1 MLSPKIEARLPG
13 QRWFHRL
20 PNAVLRIG
28 VLTGIYLSI
37 LMIAAVLL
45 ANRVPALESFA
56 NIRNWAGRI
65 IFALV
70 MLLPILKF
78 IRSGPRLIMAGMLG
92 WSLATITYLGLGLF
106 FESLFNRLRT
116 PSQFFTLGATV
127 YGIAAVVSWVASIV
141 LAAREHHLHDVA
153 AARRHTP

>member
-13 QRWFHRL
+13 QRWFQRL
-20 PNAVLRIG
+20 PNAVLRFG

-37 LMIAAVLL
+37 VMAAAVLL

-56 NIRNWAGRI
+56 NIRNWAARVL
-65 IFALV
+65 FALV

-78 IRSGPRLIMAGMLG
+78 IRSGPRLIAAGMLG
-92 WSLATITYLGLGLF
+92 WSVATITYLGLGLF

-116 PSQFFTLGATV
+116 PGEFFMLGAMV
-127 YGIAAVVSWVASIV
+127 YAIAAVLSWVTSLV
-141 LAAREHHLHDVA
+141 LAAREHHLHAV
-153 AARRHTP
+153 AARRHIT